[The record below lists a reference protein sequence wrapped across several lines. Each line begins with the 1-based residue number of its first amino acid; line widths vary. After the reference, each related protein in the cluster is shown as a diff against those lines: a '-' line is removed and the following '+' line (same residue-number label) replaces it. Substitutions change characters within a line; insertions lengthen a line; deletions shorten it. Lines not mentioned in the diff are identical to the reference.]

1 MEAFLETAPEDFMKD
16 TQFAVFGMGDSSY
29 VKFNEAAKKI
39 DDAFTKLGGQR
50 LQDLGLGDD
59 QHPARFDT
67 ELEEW
72 SPDFFDNIDAPPPP
86 QELGAPSHLVE
97 IVDSADA
104 AAMQGV
110 VETNIPHHSKPI
122 TLRVKRSTVLRAT
135 SDPSTTSSST
145 SQGA

>member
-1 MEAFLETAPEDFMKD
+1 
-16 TQFAVFGMGDSSY
+16 MGDSSY

-39 DDAFTKLGGQR
+39 DDAFARLGGQR
-50 LQDLGLGDD
+50 LQDVGLGDD

-97 IVDSADA
+97 IVEQSTEPELYAKANDPI
-104 AAMQGV
+104 
-110 VETNIPHHSKPI
+110 IPPHTKE
-122 TLRVKRSTVLRAT
+122 V
-135 SDPSTTSSST
+135 
-145 SQGA
+145 